1 MSQVFDNER
10 DPITVMKW
18 KETLDFLENATD
30 RCEDAAN
37 VREGVMVKHG

>member
-1 MSQVFDNER
+1 VTER

-37 VREGVMVKHG
+37 VLEGVMVKHG